1 MKLQGRIPVE
11 PLDDDRLVRI
21 ERNIVAGAAERA
33 ELSHR
38 SPRRLFAF
46 SAAALAAVAA
56 GVVGYALHPGATPT
70 STVAVNPPTALGA
83 QTVAVSTDAQHSTL
97 DIGDATIT
105 SDPATHFEVVRP
117 DGGVTVELAIG
128 KVSLSVAK
136 RHDRPRFEVHAGDTH
151 VVVVGTKFS
160 VEYDGKNHVDV
171 RVTEGIVR
179 VERASDVAKVAAGNE
194 WTSTGGLIALAT
206 PVQPTTDGISIDDP
220 KLRDHH
226 ATVPETQHVEP
237 HASSDSATS
246 GVASKHPVDPTHT
259 MTYGDLKAAI
269 RLVEYL
275 PKADGVDT
283 SDAQAAISTYVG
295 KVASSNN
302 YAEKRGYLFRM
313 AVLQARLHDDAKA
326 DHTLDSVVER
336 RGGDEYAAGLWLRL
350 RIRCLAAIDDRCRE
364 VARQYLAD
372 APNGPGASVAQRIIV
387 E

>member
-1 MKLQGRIPVE
+1 VKLQGRIPVE

-33 ELSHR
+33 ELAHR

-56 GVVGYALHPGATPT
+56 GVVGYALHPGAAPT
-70 STVAVNPPTALGA
+70 TALTVSPPAALGA
-83 QTVAVSTDAQHSTL
+83 QTVAVSTDSQHSTL

-117 DGGVTVELAIG
+117 DGGVTVELALG
-128 KVSLSVAK
+128 KVELSVKK

-206 PVQPTTDGISIDDP
+206 PPTPTDAITIDDP

-226 ATVPETQHVEP
+226 ATAPETQHIEP
-237 HASSDSATS
+237 HGTGDGATTS
-246 GVASKHPVDPTHT
+246 VAAKHPVDPTHA

-269 RLVEYL
+269 RQV
-275 PKADGVDT
+275 PVHVVI
-283 SDAQAAISTYVG
+283 DAGTTDPQAAISFYVG
-295 KVASSNN
+295 NVAHSDD
-302 YAEKRGYLFRM
+302 YGVKRKNLYSM
-313 AVLQARLHDDAKA
+313 AVVQHLKLGRDAEA

-336 RGGDEYAAGLWLRL
+336 RGGDEYAAGVWLRL
-350 RIRCLAAIDDRCRE
+350 RIRCLAAIDDRCRQ
-364 VARQYLAD
+364 VARQYLDD
-372 APNGPGASVAQRIIV
+372 APNGPGASVAQRIIL